1 MKIDVLVVT
10 SRAYSHRKIAKRL
23 IDNYFNPNGI
33 SSIHL
38 KITDDVPIDF
48 TFKHGLFIITLDRFS
63 LASIV
68 KFFPLVK
75 YKYLYVTLEGIPILD
90 KYSYEVLKHVDVI
103 IANSEYTRDIIE
115 TFFNI
120 NVDKVVR
127 HEAWTVK
134 PNIKLLN
141 DLYRWKGDKKMVLWV
156 STNQHRKGIDKLA
169 EVTRHVAELD
179 DNIVFR
185 VVTGLGEVNLKALGF
200 SGNTYLD
207 IRIESLSEEE
217 LASYYIASDVVI
229 STSYCEG
236 FGMTINEAL
245 AYGKKVLTPR
255 YRPFT
260 EYVWNT
266 VPVRKVYYVNYLN
279 YMLMEYHDYSSRLF
293 AKKLI
298 DTVYSDE
305 KCGEAV
311 INTYGEFLKILEK

>member
-23 IDNYFNPNGI
+23 IEKYFTPNNI
-33 SSIHL
+33 SSIQL

-48 TFKHGLFIITLDRFS
+48 TFRHGLFIITLDRFS

-207 IRIESLSEEE
+207 IRIESLSEE
-217 LASYYIASDVVI
+217 
-229 STSYCEG
+229 
-236 FGMTINEAL
+236 
-245 AYGKKVLTPR
+245 LTPR